1 MSVRKA
7 SKDCV
12 IFIIESAVKCYG
24 QLTMTN
30 ITANSDFANLDIIL
44 EEDLPGGARRPS
56 RQFQSCWCQVI

>member
-12 IFIIESAVKCYG
+12 IFIIESVVKCYG

-44 EEDLPGGARRPS
+44 VEDLPGGAGRPS
-56 RQFQSCWCQVI
+56 RQFQGQAA